1 MIVKTLKASNFRL
14 LEESLFEFR
23 DGLNVIEG
31 PNATGKTTILEAIGY
46 CLRGKSMLGSQDI
59 DAVSF
64 GKDSFYLRTDFD
76 QTTKS
81 RVEVSFNGRKNVLLD
96 GKPVRSSRALL
107 EAFKVV
113 TITPNSSLIA
123 VGPPSHRRE
132 LLDDTASQVNPVW
145 SAIISDFRVAL
156 SERNLALKN
165 DKPQKLVDV
174 MTLDFIALSKKLR
187 EARLEVAK
195 MINNFMEKANTRM
208 DFSPLHPIEMD
219 DFARL
224 LPAERA
230 RGMTLIGP
238 HRDDCFFVLDG
249 KRVDKFASTGEARSV
264 MLTVKIAQAD
274 LISKISGIEPLVLA
288 DDLLAELD
296 RERQE
301 AALGL
306 LSKYCQ
312 SFLTCACKAPEGSYN
327 LIRTGQ

>member
-1 MIVKTLKASNFRL
+1 MIVKELRASNFRL
-14 LEESLFEFR
+14 LEESFFEFR
-23 DGLNVIEG
+23 SGLNVIEG

-46 CLRGKSMLGSQDI
+46 CLRGKSMLGSQDV

-81 RVEVSFNGRKNVLLD
+81 RVEVSFNGRKSVLLD
-96 GKPVRSSRALL
+96 GKPVRTSRALL

-113 TITPNSSLIA
+113 TITPNSSLVA

-132 LLDDTASQVNPVW
+132 LLDDTASQINPSWAAVV
-145 SAIISDFRVAL
+145 SDFRVAL

-165 DKPQKLVDV
+165 DRPQKLVDV
-174 MTLDFIALSKKLR
+174 MTLDFIALSRKLR
-187 EARLEVAK
+187 EARLEVVK
-195 MINNFMEKANTRM
+195 MMNGFMEKANTKM
-208 DFSPLHPIEMD
+208 DFGLLHPIEVD

-224 LPAERA
+224 LPAEKA

-274 LISKISGIEPLVLA
+274 LISKATGIEPLVLA

-301 AALGL
+301 AALGV
-306 LSKYCQ
+306 LSRYCQ
-312 SFLTCACKAPEGSYN
+312 SFLTCACKAPEGNYN
-327 LIRTGQ
+327 LVRTSQ

>member
-1 MIVKTLKASNFRL
+1 MIVKTLRASNFRL
-14 LEESLFEFR
+14 LEESSFEFR
-23 DGLNVIEG
+23 GGLNVIEG

-81 RVEVSFNGRKNVLLD
+81 RVEVSFNGRKSVLLN
-96 GKPVRSSRALL
+96 GKPVRTSRALL

-132 LLDDTASQVNPVW
+132 LLDDTASQINPVW
-145 SAIISDFRVAL
+145 SAVISDFRVAL

-187 EARLEVAK
+187 EARLEVAR

-208 DFSPLHPIEMD
+208 DFSPLHPIEID

-274 LISKISGIEPLVLA
+274 LISKVSGIEPLLLA

-296 RERQE
+296 GERQKE
-301 AALGL
+301 ALKL

-312 SFLTCACKAPEGSYN
+312 SFLTCACKTPEGSYN